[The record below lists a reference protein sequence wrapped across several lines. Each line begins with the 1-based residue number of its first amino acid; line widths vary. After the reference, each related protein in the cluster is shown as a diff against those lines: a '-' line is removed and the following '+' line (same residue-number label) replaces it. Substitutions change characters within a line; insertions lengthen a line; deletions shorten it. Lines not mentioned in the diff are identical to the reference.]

1 MFQRDFS
8 LGNLKLDVVDEQ
20 QRNAVDCKVRRARKK
35 DEADR
40 LRCAKETSMHDAEC
54 ARLEVTKLTQVW
66 SNSDRVAY
74 ILPETVPF

>member
-8 LGNLKLDVVDEQ
+8 LGSLKLDVVDEQ

-40 LRCAKETSMHDAEC
+40 LRCAK
-54 ARLEVTKLTQVW
+54 
-66 SNSDRVAY
+66 VAK
-74 ILPETVPF
+74 

>member
-8 LGNLKLDVVDEQ
+8 LGNLKLEVADEQ

-40 LRCAKETSMHDAEC
+40 VRRAMETSMHDAEC
-54 ARLEVTKLTQVW
+54 ARLQVTKLAQVW
-66 SNSDRVAY
+66 
-74 ILPETVPF
+74 

>member
-8 LGNLKLDVVDEQ
+8 LGSLKLDVVDEQ

-40 LRCAKETSMHDAEC
+40 VRCAKVLRRPGIFLFLGLAGRFLC
-54 ARLEVTKLTQVW
+54 LLALALALAWQWRG
-66 SNSDRVAY
+66 
-74 ILPETVPF
+74 